1 MLQEKIITIKNQN
14 ILTSHVPMVVGTTHG
29 SAGHFTAVV

>member
-1 MLQEKIITIKNQN
+1 MLQEKNITIKNQD
-14 ILTSHVPMVVGTTHG
+14 ILTSHVSMVVGVTHG